1 MPFCSV
7 CNKEHI
13 SEDLNT
19 IGNQSVCCLSCVGLL
34 KANKKDA
41 CSYCRRPV
49 WKDNY
54 YEVDNLYFCSEKCKN
69 KVQEKLIKEK
79 GSKYVKFR
87 HFKEEKYYKEKIQNN
102 LDEPSS
108 ENYDN
113 NEWNRNSFIQKQPDK
128 NEMKNKKRNKDDRQI
143 LYRIEKSLH
152 SKNIYSYKNIDDI
165 SNKESYNDNEKQ
177 KNNLIK
183 NMKRYFSEGKTYF
196 NSNNYKHKYY
206 NNKTNKKK
214 DNTNKL
220 VRKDNNIT
228 YSNKKIYS
236 FPSLY
241 QFKFSMNERYSTEV
255 NPFVAVNVYKD
266 KKNNETRSKTL
277 KNENNFNKT
286 LGYSS
291 KSNLV
296 FNPIRKTEN
305 TDIIKKNSYPLDS
318 LAFPIDSVAIKTG
331 KKDSLINSCNNSRKP
346 ILIKNSNALKDFC
359 SYDCRKEY
367 YKNNL

>member
-1 MPFCSV
+1 
-7 CNKEHI
+7 
-13 SEDLNT
+13 
-19 IGNQSVCCLSCVGLL
+19 
-34 KANKKDA
+34 
-41 CSYCRRPV
+41 
-49 WKDNY
+49 
-54 YEVDNLYFCSEKCKN
+54 
-69 KVQEKLIKEK
+69 
-79 GSKYVKFR
+79 
-87 HFKEEKYYKEKIQNN
+87 
-102 LDEPSS
+102 
-108 ENYDN
+108 
-113 NEWNRNSFIQKQPDK
+113 
-128 NEMKNKKRNKDDRQI
+128 MKNKKRNKDDRQI

-165 SNKESYNDNEKQ
+165 SNKESFNDNEKQ

-266 KKNNETRSKTL
+266 KKNNETRNKTL

-331 KKDSLINSCNNSRKP
+331 KKNSLINSCNNCRKP
-346 ILIKNSNALKDFC
+346 ILIKNSNAHKDFC

>member
-54 YEVDNLYFCSEKCKN
+54 YEVDNLYFCSEKCKDI
-69 KVQEKLIKEK
+69 VQEKLIKEK
-79 GSKYVKFR
+79 GSKYIKFR
-87 HFKEEKYYKEKIQNN
+87 HFKEEKYFKEKIQNN

-108 ENYDN
+108 EHYEN
-113 NEWNRNSFIQKQPDK
+113 NEWNKNSFIQKEADK
-128 NEMKNKKRNKDDRQI
+128 NGMKNKKGNKDDMKI
-143 LYRIEKSLH
+143 LYRIEKSVRA
-152 SKNIYSYKNIDDI
+152 KNLYSYKNIDDI
-165 SNKESYNDNEKQ
+165 SSKESFNNNEKQ

-183 NMKRYFSEGKTYF
+183 NMKRYFSEGKNYF
-196 NSNNYKHKYY
+196 NSNNYNHKYY

-214 DNTNKL
+214 VHTNSLFK
-220 VRKDNNIT
+220 RENNII
-228 YSNKKIYS
+228 YSNKNISS

-241 QFKFSMNERYSTEV
+241 HYKFSMNDRYSREV
-255 NPFVAVNVYKD
+255 NPFVEGNVYKD
-266 KKNNETRSKTL
+266 KKNNEIRSKTL
-277 KNENNFNKT
+277 KNENNFNNT

-291 KSNLV
+291 NSNLV

-305 TDIIKKNSYPLDS
+305 ANIIKKNSYPLDS
-318 LAFPIDSVAIKTG
+318 LAFPIDSVTIKTG
-331 KKDSLINSCNNSRKP
+331 KKDSLINSCNNCRKP
-346 ILIKNSNALKDFC
+346 ILIRNNNIHKDFC
-359 SYDCRKEY
+359 SYDCKNEY